1 MEFKIH
7 HPGGRET
14 SEFARIKEEAR
25 GPVGEDKD
33 LVQVP
38 WRGQGAWE
46 KNV

>member
-7 HPGGRET
+7 HLGGREMG
-14 SEFARIKEEAR
+14 EFDRIKVEAR
-25 GPVGEDKD
+25 GPVGEDKG